1 MLKLGLV
8 GQHITKSLTQ
18 TFFQELSEIYNI
30 ELSYD
35 LFDLFN
41 QNISIEEKL
50 KELSDKGY
58 KGLNITYPYKEEIF
72 QFINS
77 KSEEVKL
84 VQSINTVMIDNSIS
98 SYNTDYLGFR
108 HILKTNKIQNNI
120 NVLIIGSGGVGRSVA
135 NACGQELNANI
146 YLYDINLLKSEKL
159 HHGLKENKI
168 KSEVLNENNY
178 ISQLNKIDLICNC
191 SSLGHDQN
199 PGNPLGE
206 IKDCKENAIFFDA
219 VYTPSNTEFLS
230 KPKKY
235 GFKTIGGLELFI
247 YQGIESFLIFTKRNE
262 LRKKLM
268 NSSKQFISKYQ
279 NLYK

>member
-8 GQHITKSLTQ
+8 GQNITKSLTQ
-18 TFFQELSEIYNI
+18 TFFQELSEFYNI

-35 LFDLFN
+35 LFDMFN

-58 KGLNITYPYKEEIF
+58 MGLNITYPYKEEIF
-72 QFINS
+72 QIINS

-84 VQSINTVMIDNSIS
+84 VQSINTVMIDNLIS
-98 SYNTDYLGFR
+98 AYNTDYLGFR
-108 HILKTNKIQNNI
+108 HILKANNIQNNI

-135 NACGQELNANI
+135 NACGKDLNANI

-159 HHGLKENKI
+159 HLGLKENKI
-168 KSEVLNENNY
+168 NSEVLNENSY
-178 ISQLNKIDLICNC
+178 ISQLNNIDLICNC
-191 SSLGHDQN
+191 SSVGHYQN
-199 PGNPLGE
+199 PGNPLSE
-206 IKDCKENAIFFDA
+206 IKDCKENTIFFDA

-230 KPKKY
+230 QAKKY

-262 LRKKLM
+262 LREKLM
-268 NSSKQFISKYQ
+268 KSSKQFISKYQ
-279 NLYK
+279 NLS

>member
-35 LFDLFN
+35 LFDMFN

-58 KGLNITYPYKEEIF
+58 MGLNITYPYKEEIF
-72 QFINS
+72 QIINS

-98 SYNTDYLGFR
+98 AFNTDYLGFR
-108 HILKTNKIQNNI
+108 HILKANDIQNNI

-135 NACGQELNANI
+135 NACGKELNANI
-146 YLYDINLLKSEKL
+146 YLYDFNLLKSEKL

-168 KSEVLNENNY
+168 NSEVLNENNY
-178 ISQLNKIDLICNC
+178 NSQLNNIDLICNC
-191 SSLGHDQN
+191 SSFGHYQN
-199 PGNPLGE
+199 PGNPLSE

-219 VYTPSNTEFLS
+219 VYIPSNTEFLS
-230 KPKKY
+230 QAKNY
-235 GFKTIGGLELFI
+235 GFKTIGGIELFI
-247 YQGIESFLIFTKRNE
+247 YQGIESFLIFTKKDE
-262 LRKKLM
+262 LRE
-268 NSSKQFISKYQ
+268 
-279 NLYK
+279 

>member
-18 TFFQELSEIYNI
+18 TFFHELSEIYNI
-30 ELSYD
+30 KLSYE
-35 LFDLFN
+35 LFDMFN

-58 KGLNITYPYKEEIF
+58 MGLNITQPYKEEIF
-72 QFINS
+72 QIINS

-98 SYNTDYLGFR
+98 AYNTDYLGFR
-108 HILKTNKIQNNI
+108 HILKSNDIQNNI
-120 NVLIIGSGGVGRSVA
+120 NVLVIGSGGVGRSVA
-135 NACGQELNANI
+135 NACGKELNANI
-146 YLYDINLLKSEKL
+146 FLYDIDLLKSEKL
-159 HHGLKENKI
+159 HLGLKENNI

-178 ISQLNKIDLICNC
+178 ISQLNNIDFICNC
-191 SSLGHDQN
+191 TSFGHYQN
-199 PGNPLGE
+199 PGNPLSE

-219 VYTPSNTEFLS
+219 IYTPSDTEFLS
-230 KPKKY
+230 QAKKY
-235 GFKTIGGLELFI
+235 GFKTIGGVELFI
-247 YQGIESFLIFTKRNE
+247 FQGIESFLIFTKRNE
-262 LRKKLM
+262 LKEKLI

-279 NLYK
+279 NLS

>member
-8 GQHITKSLTQ
+8 GQHISKSLTQ

-98 SYNTDYLGFR
+98 AYNTDYLGFR
-108 HILKTNKIQNNI
+108 HILKVNDIQNNI

-135 NACGQELNANI
+135 NACG
-146 YLYDINLLKSEKL
+146 
-159 HHGLKENKI
+159 KENHA
-168 KSEVLNENNY
+168 SYVQ
-178 ISQLNKIDLICNC
+178 S
-191 SSLGHDQN
+191 
-199 PGNPLGE
+199 GNGE
-206 IKDCKENAIFFDA
+206 HLRRNA
-219 VYTPSNTEFLS
+219 
-230 KPKKY
+230 
-235 GFKTIGGLELFI
+235 
-247 YQGIESFLIFTKRNE
+247 
-262 LRKKLM
+262 
-268 NSSKQFISKYQ
+268 
-279 NLYK
+279 

>member
-35 LFDLFN
+35 LFDTFN

-58 KGLNITYPYKEEIF
+58 MGLNITYPYKEEIF
-72 QFINS
+72 QIINS

-84 VQSINTVMIDNSIS
+84 VQSINTVMIDNSA
-98 SYNTDYLGFR
+98 YNTDYLGFR
-108 HILKTNKIQNNI
+108 HILKVNDIQNNI

-135 NACGQELNANI
+135 NACGKELNANI

-159 HHGLKENKI
+159 HLGLKENKI
-168 KSEVLNENNY
+168 NSEVLNENSY
-178 ISQLNKIDLICNC
+178 ISQLNNIDLICNC
-191 SSLGHDQN
+191 SSVGHYQN
-199 PGNPLGE
+199 PGNPLSE
-206 IKDCKENAIFFDA
+206 IKDCKENTIFFDA

-230 KPKKY
+230 QAKKY

-262 LRKKLM
+262 LREKLM
-268 NSSKQFISKYQ
+268 KSSKQFISKYQ
-279 NLYK
+279 NLS

>member
-35 LFDLFN
+35 LFDTFN

-58 KGLNITYPYKEEIF
+58 MGLNITYPYKEEIF
-72 QFINS
+72 QIINS

-98 SYNTDYLGFR
+98 AHNTDYLGFR
-108 HILKTNKIQNNI
+108 HILKVNDIQNNI

-135 NACGQELNANI
+135 SACGKELNANI

-159 HHGLKENKI
+159 HLGLKENKI
-168 KSEVLNENNY
+168 NSEVLNENSH
-178 ISQLNKIDLICNC
+178 ISQLNNIDLICNC
-191 SSLGHDQN
+191 SSVGHYQN
-199 PGNPLGE
+199 PGNPLSE
-206 IKDCKENAIFFDA
+206 IKDCKENTIFFDA

-230 KPKKY
+230 QAKKY

-262 LRKKLM
+262 LREKLM
-268 NSSKQFISKYQ
+268 KSSKQFISKYQ
-279 NLYK
+279 NLS

>member
-35 LFDLFN
+35 LFDMFN

-58 KGLNITYPYKEEIF
+58 MGLNITYPYKEEIF
-72 QFINS
+72 QIINS

-84 VQSINTVMIDNSIS
+84 VQSINTVMIDKSIS
-98 SYNTDYLGFR
+98 AYNTDYLGFR
-108 HILKTNKIQNNI
+108 HILKENDIQNNI

-135 NACGQELNANI
+135 NACGKELNANI

-159 HHGLKENKI
+159 HLGLKENKI
-168 KSEVLNENNY
+168 NSEVLNENSY
-178 ISQLNKIDLICNC
+178 ISQLNNIDLICNC
-191 SSLGHDQN
+191 SSFGHFKN
-199 PGNPLGE
+199 PGNPLSE
-206 IKDCKENAIFFDA
+206 IKYCKENTIFFDA

-230 KPKKY
+230 QAKKY

-262 LRKKLM
+262 LREKLM
-268 NSSKQFISKYQ
+268 KSSKQFISKYQ
-279 NLYK
+279 NLS

>member
-18 TFFQELSEIYNI
+18 TFFHELSEIYNI
-30 ELSYD
+30 KLSYE
-35 LFDLFN
+35 LFDMFN

-58 KGLNITYPYKEEIF
+58 MGLNITQPYKEEIF
-72 QFINS
+72 QIISS

-98 SYNTDYLGFR
+98 AYNTDYLGFR
-108 HILKTNKIQNNI
+108 HILKSNDIQNNI
-120 NVLIIGSGGVGRSVA
+120 NVLVIGSGGVGRSVA
-135 NACGQELNANI
+135 NACGKELNANI
-146 YLYDINLLKSEKL
+146 FLYDIDLLKSEKL
-159 HHGLKENKI
+159 HLGLKENNI

-178 ISQLNKIDLICNC
+178 ISQLNNIDFICNC
-191 SSLGHDQN
+191 TSFGHYQN
-199 PGNPLGE
+199 PGNPLSE

-219 VYTPSNTEFLS
+219 IYTPSDTEFLS
-230 KPKKY
+230 QAKKY
-235 GFKTIGGLELFI
+235 GFKTIGGVELFI
-247 YQGIESFLIFTKRNE
+247 FQGIESFLIFTKRNE
-262 LRKKLM
+262 LKEKLI

-279 NLYK
+279 NLS